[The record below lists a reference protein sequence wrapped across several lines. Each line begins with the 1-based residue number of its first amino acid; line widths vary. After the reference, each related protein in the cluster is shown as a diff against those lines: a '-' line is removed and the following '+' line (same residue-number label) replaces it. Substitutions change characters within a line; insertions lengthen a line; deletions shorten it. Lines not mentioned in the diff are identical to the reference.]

1 MERSLSESWDD
12 ESVGHDISDCFYFGK
27 LYFMISPTYI
37 LYVFCPSLFGF
48 IFFAS
53 SPVIFCCISFFA
65 FDHYGWLVVSL
76 HIERNCIAVAL

>member
-53 SPVIFCCISFFA
+53 SPVIFCCISF
-65 FDHYGWLVVSL
+65 L
-76 HIERNCIAVAL
+76 HLTTTDGLLFPCI